1 VIEQSVEVTYPKPGA
16 CVVTVYGD
24 QDRGSAE
31 QFERQLV
38 DLIELNELV
47 VVDVSQAEF
56 VDSSFLRNMLV
67 ANRRANEQER
77 RFRLQMGTVPVVR
90 RAFEVSGVLDRL
102 EFVGSREAALREAA
116 LQDMIEAAEAPDS
129 RSTDV

>member
-16 CVVTVYGD
+16 CVVTVHGD
-24 QDRGSAE
+24 QDRGSADR
-31 QFERQLV
+31 FERQLI
-38 DLIELNELV
+38 DLIALNELV

-67 ANRRANEQER
+67 ANRRANERER
-77 RFRLQMGTVPVVR
+77 RFRLQMGTAPVVR

-102 EFVGSREAALREAA
+102 EVVGSREAA
-116 LQDMIEAAEAPDS
+116 LQDMIEAQEAPDV
-129 RSTDV
+129 RSPDV

>member
-1 VIEQSVEVTYPKPGA
+1 MIEQSVEVTYPKPGA

-31 QFERQLV
+31 QFERQLA

-47 VVDVSQAEF
+47 ILDISEAEF
-56 VDSSFLRNMLV
+56 VDSSFLRNVLV

-77 RFRLQMGTVPVVR
+77 RFRLQMGTAPVVR

-102 EFVGSREAALREAA
+102 EVVGSREAAL
-116 LQDMIEAAEAPDS
+116 QDMVEAQEASDS
-129 RSTDV
+129 RSPDV

>member
-1 VIEQSVEVTYPKPGA
+1 MIEQSVEVTYPKPGA

-24 QDRGSAE
+24 QDRGSAD
-31 QFERQLV
+31 QFERHLV
-38 DLIELNELV
+38 DLIALNELV

-77 RFRLQMGTVPVVR
+77 RFRLQMGTAPVVR

-102 EFVGSREAALREAA
+102 EVVGSREAA
-116 LQDMIEAAEAPDS
+116 LQDMIEAQETPDL
-129 RSTDV
+129 RSPDV

>member
-1 VIEQSVEVTYPKPGA
+1 MIEQSVEVTYPRPGA

-31 QFERQLV
+31 QFERQLA
-38 DLIELNELV
+38 DLIALNELV
-47 VVDVSQAEF
+47 VVDVSEADF

-67 ANRRANEQER
+67 ADRHAKEQTK
-77 RFRLQMGTVPVVR
+77 RFRLQMGTAPVVR

-102 EFVGSREAALREAA
+102 AVMHSREDALGDPAEVHEHPGSR
-116 LQDMIEAAEAPDS
+116 S
-129 RSTDV
+129 SGV